1 MDYARHYSG
10 RKFRHK
16 LKNISG
22 VGQLVDQA
30 GALYGLLRDPET
42 PRWVKATC
50 LGALG
55 YLVLPT
61 DAVADIIPVAGY
73 LDDAGMITAAIASLG
88 SQWREKDGTADAG

>member
-1 MDYARHYSG
+1 MDHARHFSTG
-10 RKFRHK
+10 KFKSK

-22 VGQLVDQA
+22 IGQLVDQA
-30 GALYGLLRDPET
+30 GMLYGLLRDPET

-61 DAVADIIPVAGY
+61 DAVADFVPVAGY
-73 LDDAGMITAAIASLG
+73 LDDAGMIAAAIAALG
-88 SQWREKDGTADAG
+88 GQWKERQATVES

>member
-1 MDYARHYSG
+1 MDHARHFSAG
-10 RKFRHK
+10 KFTSK

-30 GALYGLLRDPET
+30 GTLYGLLRDPET
-42 PRWVKATC
+42 PHWVKATC

-61 DAVADIIPVAGY
+61 DAVADFVPVAGY
-73 LDDAGMITAAIASLG
+73 LDDAGVIAAAIASLG
-88 SQWREKDGTADAG
+88 GQWQQKRDAAKG

>member
-1 MDYARHYSG
+1 MDYSRHYSG

-22 VGQLVDQA
+22 IGQLVDQA
-30 GALYGLLRDPET
+30 GGLYGLLRDPAT

-50 LGALG
+50 VGALG
-55 YLVLPT
+55 YLILPT

-88 SQWREKDGTADAG
+88 SQWQRRADQSAAD

>member
-1 MDYARHYSG
+1 MDYSRHYSG
-10 RKFRHK
+10 RKFQDK

-22 VGQLVDQA
+22 VGVLVEQA
-30 GALYGLLRDPET
+30 GMLYGLLRDPET

-55 YLVLPT
+55 YLILPT
-61 DAVADIIPVAGY
+61 DAVADVIPVAGY

-88 SQWREKDGTADAG
+88 TQWQQKQDRETTA

>member
-1 MDYARHYSG
+1 MDHARHFSAG
-10 RKFRHK
+10 KFTSK
-16 LKNISG
+16 LKHISG

-30 GALYGLLRDPET
+30 SGLYGLLRDPET

-61 DAVADIIPVAGY
+61 DAVADFIPVAGY
-73 LDDAGMITAAIASLG
+73 VDDAGMIAAAIASLG
-88 SQWREKDGTADAG
+88 AQWQQKQGKVAG

>member
-1 MDYARHYSG
+1 MDHARHFSAG
-10 RKFRHK
+10 KFKSK

-30 GALYGLLRDPET
+30 GTLYGLLRDPET

-50 LGALG
+50 VGALG

-61 DAVADIIPVAGY
+61 DAVADFVPVAGY
-73 LDDAGMITAAIASLG
+73 LDDAGMIAAAIASLG
-88 SQWREKDGTADAG
+88 GQWKAQRATSDA